1 MAKTFTKQGA
11 INIQMEFKALCE
23 KFAKDHDLEL
33 DRNHM
38 TWGTELVFKTTMS
51 IPENKNEAWNDTVSY
66 FSSMGAN
73 LHVGAVVNN
82 GRKSYTVTGK
92 LNPANSKYK
101 IGAKENKLGGKDTYF
116 TIDGMISMLKK

>member
-11 INIQMEFKALCE
+11 INIQNEFKELCE
-23 KFAKDHDLEL
+23 RFAKQHGLEL

-51 IPENKNEAWNDTVSY
+51 IPENKNEAWNDMVEY
-66 FSSMGAN
+66 FRTNGVELAVGKTFTAN
-73 LHVGAVVNN
+73 
-82 GRKSYTVTGK
+82 RKEYTINGK

-101 IGAKENKLGGKDTYF
+101 IGAKGQNGKDTYF
-116 TIDGMISMLKK
+116 TIDGITSILK